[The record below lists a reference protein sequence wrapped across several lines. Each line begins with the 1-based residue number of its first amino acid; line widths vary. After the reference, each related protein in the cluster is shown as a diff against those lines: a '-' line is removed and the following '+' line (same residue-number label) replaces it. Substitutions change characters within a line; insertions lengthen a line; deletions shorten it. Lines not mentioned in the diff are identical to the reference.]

1 MPPLNRGPSYNGNYT
16 RSHSSRNVNAN
27 NTINTG
33 VTSDSNSNNN
43 VDSNA
48 PISSPATPAI
58 SSPPANSKYFNLT
71 LPAGKSREKSPG
83 RHSKEGHTRS
93 RSFTKQQHGIGSTS
107 SQLSSQYLAQEKA
120 YLRKM
125 RNQSVDD
132 YYSKGIPGAHEVSKA
147 DDNDDEDDD
156 DDEEHSSFDG
166 GDNANLLAA
175 IDDDKYQ
182 IDYSMALSLMKNSN
196 VNLRKLPI

>member
-1 MPPLNRGPSYNGNYT
+1 M
-16 RSHSSRNVNAN
+16 
-27 NTINTG
+27 
-33 VTSDSNSNNN
+33 
-43 VDSNA
+43 DSNA
-48 PISSPATPAI
+48 PISSPTTPAI
-58 SSPPANSKYFNLT
+58 SSPPANGKYFNLV

-156 DDEEHSSFDG
+156 DEEHSSFDG

-196 VNLRKLPI
+196 VNLRKIANLNTDDTDDPAIIERLNGNQC